1 MYLFVQLKFS
11 FQERIQNPVKNLR
24 RSYMQK
30 LRENFREM
38 KIISCNRY
46 IHQFIETARWK

>member
-46 IHQFIETARWK
+46 IHQFVETARWK